1 MYKGGWHTYAT
12 IHDHSLTFDVPHL
25 PWSCGTAIIAM
36 CNATNLAKDC
46 KKKQM
51 PKSFMLLNQAI
62 FLLDFPDS
70 RKPTSRHFGCNV
82 KVSSIT
88 CSLCHVFKEFNTFIL
103 STFWF
108 SPMIIYYRK
117 NNHWIFIYILV
128 NGYYYSIGIIN
139 RILIY

>member
-1 MYKGGWHTYAT
+1 MQPSMTIVWHLMFH
-12 IHDHSLTFDVPHL
+12 ICHDLVELLLLQCVMLRTLQKTV
-25 PWSCGTAIIAM
+25 
-36 CNATNLAKDC
+36 

-62 FLLDFPDS
+62 FLLDIPDS